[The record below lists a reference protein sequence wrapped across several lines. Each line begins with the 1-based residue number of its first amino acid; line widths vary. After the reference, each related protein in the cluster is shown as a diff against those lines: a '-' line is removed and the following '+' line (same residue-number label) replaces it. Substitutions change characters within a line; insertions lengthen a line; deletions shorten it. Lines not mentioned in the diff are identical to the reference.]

1 MVLVKRLHS
10 NTSVSMQAS
19 TTVEIKFNYQLHFRE
34 YHFLQETTE
43 LIIRLIEFLYLLISC
58 EREKNLFLKSATM

>member
-43 LIIRLIEFLYLLISC
+43 LIIRLNHSPYRIFIFTNFL
-58 EREKNLFLKSATM
+58 